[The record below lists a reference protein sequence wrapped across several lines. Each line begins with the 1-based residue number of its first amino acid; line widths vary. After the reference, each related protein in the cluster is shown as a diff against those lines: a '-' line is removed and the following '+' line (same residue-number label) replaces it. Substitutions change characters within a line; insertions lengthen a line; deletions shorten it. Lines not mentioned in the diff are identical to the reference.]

1 MAMTFNVPSITC
13 QGCADTITEVLK
25 AADPEAK
32 IDVDVDKK
40 TVSIDSGMAESSARQ
55 AIVSVGHEVK

>member
-1 MAMTFNVPSITC
+1 MAMTLNVPSITC

-25 AADPEAK
+25 TADPNATV
-32 IDVDVDKK
+32 DVDVEKK
-40 TVSIDSGMAESSARQ
+40 TVSLESEMAESSARQ